1 MAKPL
6 ARWHFAVSHPA
17 EVNPIFPLWQQF
29 CADGDATAFRAGL
42 WVNFK
47 LDRRWETAVTSPSKI
62 FDRRWQWLQLALPHL
77 KTFFATRQFPDTW
90 ILPLWTVWLP
100 LAAQLQ
106 DWRQLSPDAP
116 QIIGFLGGQGSGKT
130 TLTTLLKL
138 LLELQG
144 QRVLAW
150 SLDDLYLPYADRL
163 ALQAQDPR
171 LIWRGPPGTHD
182 VALGRQILRQL
193 QAGGK
198 AAIPRFDK
206 SAQVG
211 AGDRSGF
218 ETVGPVDF
226 VLFEGWCVGAR
237 PVALGVL
244 APSQL
249 PDPIR
254 TAADRAFAQDMNLAL
269 HEYVP
274 LWAMLDR
281 LVVLHLQDYRWSLP
295 WRQQAERQMRS
306 QGRAGMDDEAV
317 QQFVEYF
324 WTALHP
330 ELFVTPLTQEPG
342 WVDWV
347 IEIGAD
353 HQPARVYYPGRR
365 EGLT

>member
-1 MAKPL
+1 MAQPL
-6 ARWHFAVSHPA
+6 VRWHSAVSHPA
-17 EVNPIFPLWQQF
+17 EVDPIFSIWQQF

-47 LDRRWETAVTSPSKI
+47 LDRVWATALTSHTTI
-62 FDRRWQWLQLALPHL
+62 FDRRWQWLQLALPQL
-77 KTFFATRQFPDTW
+77 KTFFTRCQFPDTW

-106 DWRQLSPDAP
+106 DWRQLSPDVP
-116 QIIGFLGGQGSGKT
+116 LITGFLGGQGSGKT
-130 TLTTLLKL
+130 TLTALLKL

-150 SLDDLYLPYADRL
+150 SLDDLYLPYIDRR
-163 ALQAQDPR
+163 ALQARDPR
-171 LIWRGPPGTHD
+171 LIGRGPPGTHD

-193 QAGGK
+193 QAGGT

-206 SAQVG
+206 SAHGG

-218 ETVGPVDF
+218 ATVGPVDF

-244 APSQL
+244 SQSQL

-269 HEYVP
+269 HEYVS
-274 LWAMLDR
+274 LWTMLDR
-281 LVVLHLQDYRWSLP
+281 LVVLQLQDYRWSRQ

-306 QGRAGMDDEAV
+306 PGLPGMDDRAV

-324 WTALHP
+324 WRSLHP
-330 ELFVTPLTQEPG
+330 ELFITPLTQEPG
-342 WVDWV
+342 WVDLV
-347 IEIGAD
+347 LEIGAD
-353 HQPARVYYPGRR
+353 QQPHRVYCPG
-365 EGLT
+365 EGA

>member
-1 MAKPL
+1 M
-6 ARWHFAVSHPA
+6 SHPA
-17 EVNPIFPLWQQF
+17 EVNPIVQIWQQF
-29 CADGDATAFRAGL
+29 CADGDLIACREGL
-42 WVNFK
+42 WRNSEWDTGCSNAGDHPATV
-47 LDRRWETAVTSPSKI
+47 
-62 FDRRWQWLQLALPHL
+62 FDRRWQWLQLALPAL
-77 KTFFATRQFPDTW
+77 KRFFADRQLPDTW

-100 LAAQLQ
+100 LAVQLQ
-106 DWRQLSPDAP
+106 DWGQLSPDIP
-116 QIIGFLGGQGSGKT
+116 LITGFLGGQGSGKT
-130 TLTTLLKL
+130 TLTALLKL

-144 QRVLAW
+144 RRVLAW

-163 ALQAQDPR
+163 GLQVQDPR

-182 VALGRQILRQL
+182 VALGQQILRQL

-206 SAQVG
+206 SAHGG
-211 AGDRSGF
+211 AGDRAGF

-237 PVALGVL
+237 PVAPGVL
-244 APSQL
+244 APSRL

-254 TAADRAFAQDMNLAL
+254 GAADRAFAQDMNVAL

-274 LWAMLDR
+274 LWTMLDR
-281 LVVLHLQDYRWSLP
+281 LVVLQLQDYRWSLP

-306 QGRAGMDDEAV
+306 RGLPGMDDGAV

-324 WTALHP
+324 WKALHP
-330 ELFVTPLTQEPG
+330 ELFITPLTQDAG

-353 HQPARVYYPGRR
+353 HQPSQIYRPGK
-365 EGLT
+365 GA

>member
-1 MAKPL
+1 M
-6 ARWHFAVSHPA
+6 SHPA
-17 EVNPIFPLWQQF
+17 EINPIVRIWQQF
-29 CADGDATAFRAGL
+29 GADGDVIAFRTGL
-42 WVNFK
+42 WRNFEGAVG
-47 LDRRWETAVTSPSKI
+47 DSNAGTNAVTV
-62 FDRRWQWLQLALPHL
+62 FDRRWQWLQLALPSL
-77 KTFFATRQFPDTW
+77 KAFFVARQFPDTW

-106 DWRQLSPDAP
+106 DWQQLSPDVP
-116 QIIGFLGGQGSGKT
+116 PIIGFLGSQGSGKT
-130 TLTTLLKL
+130 TLTALLKL

-206 SAQVG
+206 SAQAGV
-211 AGDRSGF
+211 GDRTGF

-237 PVALGVL
+237 PVALEVL
-244 APSQL
+244 AQPVL

-254 TAADRAFAQDMNLAL
+254 GAADRTFAQDMNLAL
-269 HEYVP
+269 HEYVS
-274 LWAMLDR
+274 LWTMLDR
-281 LVVLHLQDYRWSLP
+281 LVVLQLQDYRWSLK

-306 QGRAGMDDEAV
+306 AGLPGMDDGAV

-324 WTALHP
+324 WRSLHP
-330 ELFVTPLTQEPG
+330 ELFITPLTQEPG

-353 HQPARVYYPGRR
+353 HQPSRIYCPG
-365 EGLT
+365 EHE